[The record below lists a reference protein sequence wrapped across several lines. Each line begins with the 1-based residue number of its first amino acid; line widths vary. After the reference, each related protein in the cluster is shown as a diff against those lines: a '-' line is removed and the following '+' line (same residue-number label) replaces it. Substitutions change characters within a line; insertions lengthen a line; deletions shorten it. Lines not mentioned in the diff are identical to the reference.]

1 MSARSVRS
9 RLALLVRLLA
19 GAALAVA
26 VFEPIARSYYYF
38 PSVLAPGLGSEAA
51 PGRQVRWCVEG
62 CATST
67 WQAHGVRRARPYD
80 PDRPVII
87 AVGDSYTEAL
97 HVADD
102 EVYTARLEAHLG
114 QGLQVLDIGRSGFS
128 AADYLALAERDKAEF
143 HPRWTIVTLKDED
156 FEGVERGDFR
166 MKRVDGRLTLVQN
179 PIAVPSKA
187 LQPLRLHAAVYSFA
201 VYRWHQLVAGA
212 AAEPPMFVAGEPIR
226 PPPPPRPAATPVEI
240 LAALEHAYDGRVT
253 FVFLARPQPEHT
265 PPPPVER
272 DFDAVCAELAL
283 SCVNPRARFQSLVD
297 AGTPPYGFA
306 NSVPNSGHLNADG
319 HAALAEALAQ
329 ELGRLALL

>member
-1 MSARSVRS
+1 MSARSDRS
-9 RLALLVRLLA
+9 RLALLVRLIA

-26 VFEPIARSYYYF
+26 AFEPIARSYYFF
-38 PSVLAPGLGSEAA
+38 PGVFRPGLGSEPA
-51 PGRQVRWCVEG
+51 PGREVRWCVEG
-62 CATST
+62 CASST
-67 WQAHGVRRARPYD
+67 WQAHGVRRARPWD
-80 PDRPVII
+80 PTRPVIL

-102 EVYTARLEAHLG
+102 EVFTARLESHLG

-128 AADYLALAERDKAEF
+128 AADYLALAERYKDEF
-143 HPRWTIVTLKDED
+143 HPRWTVVALKDED
-156 FEGVERGDFR
+156 FEGVERGNYR
-166 MKRVDGRLTLVQN
+166 MKRVDGKLALVQN
-179 PIAVPSKA
+179 PIVVPSAA

-212 AAEPPMFVAGEPIR
+212 AAEPPMFLAGEPIR
-226 PPPPPRPAATPVEI
+226 PPAPPRPAASTLEI
-240 LAALEHAYDGRVT
+240 LAALEHAYEGRVT

-265 PPPPVER
+265 PAPPVEQR
-272 DFDAVCAELAL
+272 FDAACAELAL

-306 NSVPNSGHLNADG
+306 NSAPNSGHLNAAG
-319 HAALAEALAQ
+319 HAALAEALVQ